1 MSSAPTSRM
10 WRSATSCPDVGVA
23 PPVPPV
29 PSDPDPDPDAG
40 SARYD
45 VFISYSAEDV
55 DWVRPSAARLGAR
68 GLTVAYDEVVPFPR
82 KNTQ

>member
-1 MSSAPTSRM
+1 M

-29 PSDPDPDPDAG
+29 SSDPDPDAG

-55 DWVRPSAARLGAR
+55 DWVRSFAARLGAR
-68 GLTVAYDEVVPFPR
+68 GLAVAYDEVVPPL
-82 KNTQ
+82 